1 MGLPSGPLTFDDSKV
16 GTIKIPMVASSG
28 YDLSPTEL
36 KKIFGIDAAR
46 FGSLPKRIVVPVLE
60 GSWYTEQ
67 WYSVTGWLYILEP
80 SAWVPQVSHGRTE
93 AVSKFK
99 KEYTKEVKSV
109 SETKFN
115 ASTSA
120 SLEIEAGGSYMGITA
135 SLKSSNEIKFEVS
148 KSTTVDETLKTSGKV
163 GDVPVHELFV
173 YPNLR
178 CKVVKKQRIDY
189 TINNSSEELK
199 WTPDSYREG
208 YWGER
213 WVGDSN
219 LGSLK
224 KLAWHPVPMS
234 GNGLA
239 GKAYILP
246 TPQNAA
252 NGDVEITTVMSR
264 QGWKDWYHY
273 DVPWQTATDQT
284 ITLAVPNNTIA
295 FQPTGTWAVL
305 QAYDRQIEDLMRMH
319 VTHISKLEFLCA
331 FREAFF
337 SSMTEK
343 NTQGGFAGAGLIPY
357 NLAEGS
363 FTARRPAA
371 NTNTSGNRP

>member
-16 GTIKIPMVASSG
+16 GTIKVPMIASNG

-99 KEYTKEVKSV
+99 KEFTKEVKSL

-115 ASTSA
+115 ASASA

-148 KSTTVDETLKTSGKV
+148 KSTTVDETLKEFGEV

-189 TINNSSEELK
+189 TINDSSKELK

-208 YWGER
+208 YWDER

-224 KLAWHPVPMS
+224 KLAWNPVPMS

-239 GKAYILP
+239 SKAYILA

-273 DVPWQTATDQT
+273 DIPWQTTTDQT

-305 QAYDRQIEDLMRMH
+305 D
-319 VTHISKLEFLCA
+319 
-331 FREAFF
+331 
-337 SSMTEK
+337 
-343 NTQGGFAGAGLIPY
+343 
-357 NLAEGS
+357 
-363 FTARRPAA
+363 
-371 NTNTSGNRP
+371 